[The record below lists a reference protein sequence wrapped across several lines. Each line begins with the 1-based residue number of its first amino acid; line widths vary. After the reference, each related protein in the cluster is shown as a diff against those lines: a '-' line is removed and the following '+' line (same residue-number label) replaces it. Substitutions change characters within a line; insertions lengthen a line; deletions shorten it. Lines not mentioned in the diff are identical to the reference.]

1 MTTQEFSSSYDV
13 LLNSYAQAASFGEEG
28 SRASIQLNEYE
39 KSVFLTEAQEELVL
53 SLYTGRNSSGNSFD
67 ETEELRRYL
76 SDLIEEAEISP
87 LPPTSGK
94 PKGIDS
100 KSRFFQLP
108 DDLWFI
114 TYEGISVSDDKCEG
128 HTAQEVVPVTQDEYH
143 RLKKNPFRG
152 TNYRRALRLDLS
164 GNRVEIV
171 SDYTIDTY
179 YVRYLKRLSPIILAP
194 LDTESIRG
202 KSTVT
207 ECELHESLHR
217 RILDLAIEN
226 TLRSRGISLTRQT
239 EK

>member
-13 LLNSYAQAASFGEEG
+13 LLDSYAQAASFGEEG

-53 SLYTGRNSSGNSFD
+53 SLYTGRNSSGNSFE
-67 ETEELRRYL
+67 ETEELRRCL
-76 SDLIEEAEISP
+76 SDLIDEANLLPLSP
-87 LPPTSGK
+87 GPGMPI
-94 PKGIDS
+94 GIDS
-100 KSRFFQLP
+100 KSKFFQLP
-108 DDLWFI
+108 PNLWYI
-114 TYEGISVSDDKCEG
+114 TYERLSIRNGKCDSHIE
-128 HTAQEVVPVTQDEYH
+128 QEVVPVTQDEYN

-194 LDTESIRG
+194 LDTEKIRNE
-202 KSTVT
+202 STVT

-217 RILDLAIEN
+217 KILDLAIEN
-226 TLRSRGISLTRQT
+226 TLRSRGIGRQANK
-239 EK
+239 E